1 MRIGTSLCLRQGIQH
16 QLQVEGWIE
25 GGTALLCCLDFH
37 LVHGPLG
44 GAVHRL
50 FFRGNDDELGR
61 GGGGSGG
68 GGGGG
73 GEGGGREGGKVE
85 GGGGDGE
92 DGRLKLGLHLASRD
106 R

>member
-1 MRIGTSLCLRQGIQH
+1 MRIGTCLCLRQGIQH

-61 GGGGSGG
+61 GGGGSC
-68 GGGGG
+68 GGGG

-92 DGRLKLGLHLASRD
+92 GGRLKLGLHLASRD